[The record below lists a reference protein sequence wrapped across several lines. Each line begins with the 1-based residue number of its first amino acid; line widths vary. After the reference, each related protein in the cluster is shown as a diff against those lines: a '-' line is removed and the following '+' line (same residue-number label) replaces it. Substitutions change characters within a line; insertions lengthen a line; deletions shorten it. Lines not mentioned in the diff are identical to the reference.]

1 MVVIAVVVA
10 VLVVVVVV
18 GGVVVVVV
26 VAVVVGGVVTVHADQ
41 SAAPGNGEDRILK
54 QPAHFD
60 YAPVIPNDQ
69 DQL

>member
-18 GGVVVVVV
+18 GGVVVV